1 MASDFFI
8 KVKFAGSL
16 LIKVFLGHSVSHAV
30 QHRQHST
37 KRDVNLHVVKECLKN
52 ADIIR
57 LKPANTNRDLQ
68 NIRKLLSRRQHEQRP
83 WIIPMKSL
91 RVTPQMLIWRNSS
104 TVVEFDRAIDI
115 SSWARRQNFSSVKA
129 DVVAH
134 RNLYVNQHA
143 PCDFKIY

>member
-1 MASDFFI
+1 MKTAGEGAAATRLQKIQTFPPLFQTYCHYPQKQLALSTDFFI

-83 WIIPMKSL
+83 
-91 RVTPQMLIWRNSS
+91 
-104 TVVEFDRAIDI
+104 
-115 SSWARRQNFSSVKA
+115 
-129 DVVAH
+129 
-134 RNLYVNQHA
+134 
-143 PCDFKIY
+143 